1 LGYWVLKQ
9 LALIRQAVNL
19 EEIQSGLRVT
29 EGSGQG
35 LVASRPQGVTL
46 AVKDLSPEVG
56 EALVSE
62 DA

>member
-35 LVASRPQGVTL
+35 LVASRPQRVTL
-46 AVKDLSPEVG
+46 AVKDLPSK
-56 EALVSE
+56 VSE
-62 DA
+62 AFVPQNA

>member
-9 LALIRQAVNL
+9 LALIRQAVIL
-19 EEIQSGLRVT
+19 EKIQSGLRVT
-29 EGSGQG
+29 KGGGQG
-35 LVASRPQGVTL
+35 LVASRPQGVTF
-46 AVKDLSPEVG
+46 AVKDLPSEVG